1 MSEARKAPP
10 LADRKIGQHFSDR
23 RSQHQRDV
31 KNKKPSNGLY
41 AHLKENKVHKINWE
55 GFVYLD
61 SEKNWKRRKIK
72 EAIYINAH
80 LIDVITNCSPLD
92 LQKHEHTVRNAVKRK
107 EEEEQKKKK
116 ERRTQIQQDVLTISF
131 AASFFTQFA

>member
-1 MSEARKAPP
+1 MRYLQSSLCGET
-10 LADRKIGQHFSDR
+10 GQHFCDR

-41 AHLKENKVHKINWE
+41 AHLKENKGRKINWE

-72 EAIYINAH
+72 EAIYINAVNPAEAMGSNKI
-80 LIDVITNCSPLD
+80 LNLEKGYNLD
-92 LQKHEHTVRNAVKRK
+92 PVWSGFNEEYRNIMAKKFELQKNY
-107 EEEEQKKKK
+107 
-116 ERRTQIQQDVLTISF
+116 VLWCH
-131 AASFFTQFA
+131 